1 MAIKKASFVPKGM
14 QRDNSVSKFNADY
27 AYENYNIRIVAG
39 EDNNSFSL
47 TNEKGNQHLSLVDSS
62 FNELELIGTPIGQA
76 VVDKYL
82 ILFTTTNDIDEDDI
96 VIPIVEVEDNP
107 DRIYKFH
114 LVKNE
119 ITILS
124 EGYSTDTYNME
135 GELLYNG
142 NLNFRKYKP
151 LETLPI
157 YENEDILKVYWTDGF
172 NQPRVI
178 NVNASEEAR
187 QLWNNDYFNF
197 IRELSYNDTFNVTKH
212 YSGGYFQPGTIQYTY
227 AYYTKYGQITNLVNV
242 TPLYYISFVDRG
254 GKADETTSNSF
265 EITLENP
272 DKNFEYV
279 RIFSIQRTSLD
290 STPIVKKV
298 VDLPINSDTTK
309 LNYIDTGMVGEI
321 IDPTELYYIGGEQIT
336 AETFTT
342 KDNVL
347 FLGNINIKRDRLS
360 DDDYLKET
368 INNLNIIEYENSGSI
383 EGDEGESGNI
393 KFIDIANSEDII
405 DPSNPSYVYKNQ
417 LGKNS
422 QEIKIFKSGERYR
435 FGLQFQH
442 KTGKWSEP
450 FFIQDYTITKYPG
463 TSGNYITTIMP
474 ETTLT
479 EEIVNNAINNGY
491 VRVRPMIVY
500 PNVVERKV
508 ICQGIV
514 CPTVFNV
521 RDRYLNAPFA
531 QSSWFVRPFSIDEY
545 DKVYSELPK
554 EVTDD
559 YEEANNLK
567 RPFAETDSTGNFD
580 SFHNNKLVVFRHNTS
595 IPSSDNGR
603 NSEIQS
609 NYQPVSSPLLRYNG
623 DVDKWES
630 NVKDFIDTYGND
642 FFVDQSIVTLRS
654 PDIEYDTDVQNL
666 DLSNA
671 KFRIVGRVKMSY
683 TFSDLDLDTSTVPN
697 FYNSTSTLAKGF
709 YKNIDNKGIPGST
722 FCSAPMWL
730 DQPTNIEEDAQTDRA
745 ALSSFIVYPFQ
756 KTGSLNNQPGPDEQ
770 GYQTS
775 KLKYKKL
782 FNLKYSDTTI
792 YNDSIWIP
800 ENGSNQILWNS
811 DANTIVKIPNTN
823 MIYKGVVDTAIIN
836 NRNYTYSVVWKGDK
850 GNAGPSY
857 RGNRYWETYKYN
869 GYPIVTT
876 GRRLF
881 SKDQTQNTDDQVE
894 IDNIINITTDKELIK
909 SFWKS
914 DYKLFYKLYLKLA
927 EIGSQEKDN
936 SVGIYGENEGDAIH
950 SIETNWEGFDFNR
963 DSYFADSPIRMKYKS
978 TPHIVISLNNSLD
991 NSIPVVLPY
1000 AITSDGYNLN
1010 KVRSYPSSA
1019 TYGSSIYVNE
1029 YENTQEGRIA
1039 HFWNKELTSQY
1050 GNQEYIR
1057 IPDIVENSG
1066 LPHPPAFL
1074 WLGELYRDDTND
1086 NTMFGGTTQD
1096 AIMNN
1101 DWHVAGKTESLHKDV
1116 GIRLFWLEGD
1126 TYYQRYDH
1134 LNTYPF
1140 SLEEENGITDIVSF
1154 MCETRVNIDG
1164 RTDRNRSQET
1174 NHALTPNNYNLY
1186 NSVYNQKDNFFT
1198 YRVLDSDKFD
1208 LDKFPN
1214 TITWT
1219 KEKIYGEFVDTWTN
1233 ITMVST
1239 LDLDGNYG
1247 PIRALRRFNN
1257 EILSFQDTGIANILF
1272 NSRSQLSTT
1281 EGVPIELANT
1291 GKVDGKR
1298 YLSDNIGC
1306 VNKWSITSTPSGI
1319 YFIDNINRS
1328 IMRFNGQFDNLSD
1341 RLGFRKWAK
1350 SEFNSLDIW
1359 IPRSSIPYTSAYD
1372 RVNNDI
1378 LFINGENCLAFSETL
1393 GQFSSFY
1400 SYESTPFTISLEDR
1414 TIMTRKDYTNDGN
1427 YKLWLHNEGMYNE
1440 FFGHKEPF
1448 YTTIVCN
1455 PNREFDKI
1463 FNVVEF
1469 RADSFDQLGIHN
1481 PEDTFDVLNVWN
1493 EYQSGDQVLNYSHN
1507 TPSTL
1512 KKKFRIWRAEV
1523 PRNNGTRDRIRNP
1536 WAYFKLFKNPKNYN
1550 KLILHDIV
1558 VYYTE

>member
-47 TNEKGNQHLSLVDSS
+47 TNEKGNQHLHLIDSN
-62 FNELELIGTPIGQA
+62 FNEFEIVGTPIGQA
-76 VVDKYL
+76 VIDKYL

-114 LVKNE
+114 LDKVE
-119 ITILS
+119 MTILS
-124 EGYSTDTYNME
+124 EGYSTDTYNMK

-197 IRELSYNDTFNVTKH
+197 VRKLSFEEEFTVKKH
-212 YSGGYFQPGTIQYTY
+212 YSGGYFSAGVIQYSY
-227 AYYTKYGQITNLVNV
+227 AYYTKFGQLSNIVETS
-242 TPLYYISFVDRG
+242 PLYYISFVDRG
-254 GKADETTSNSF
+254 AKADEITSNSF
-265 EITLENP
+265 EITIKNP

-279 RIFSIQRTSLD
+279 RIYSMYRSSLD
-290 STPIVKKV
+290 ATPLVKKV
-298 VDLPINSDTTK
+298 IDLPVPKDSNEIIYT
-309 LNYIDTGMVGEI
+309 DTGTNGEI
-321 IDPTELYYIGGEQIT
+321 IDPTELYYIGGEEISVG
-336 AETFTT
+336 TFTS
-342 KDNVL
+342 KDNTL
-347 FLGNINIKRDRLS
+347 FLGDITIKRDRLS
-360 DDDYLKET
+360 DDDHLVNLIKGLNITDVINPDTIKPITVGEQDID
-368 INNLNIIEYENSGSI
+368 INNPTYN
-383 EGDEGESGNI
+383 
-393 KFIDIANSEDII
+393 
-405 DPSNPSYVYKNQ
+405 YKNQ
-417 LGKNS
+417 LGENS
-422 QEIKIFKSGERYR
+422 QSIKIFKSRERYR

-450 FFIQDYTITKYPG
+450 FFIQDYTITSTPSPEFNG
-463 TSGNYITTIMP
+463 TEVYVNMPNTI
-474 ETTLT
+474 LSK
-479 EEIVNNAINNGY
+479 EIVDLIKANGY
-491 VRVRPMIVY
+491 INVRPLVVY
-500 PNVVERKV
+500 PSITERKV
-508 ICQGIV
+508 ICQGVV
-514 CPTVFNV
+514 CPTVYNI
-521 RDRYLNAPFA
+521 RDRYNNAPFA
-531 QSSWFVRPFSIDEY
+531 QSSWFVRPFSIDAY
-545 DKVYSELPK
+545 DKNYNELQIAT
-554 EVTDD
+554 EAEELD
-559 YEEANNLK
+559 YDEANNLR
-567 RPFAETDSTGNFD
+567 RPFSKGNNPD
-580 SFHNNKLVVFRHNTS
+580 FHTNKLVVFRHGTS

-609 NYQPVSSPLLRYNG
+609 NYQPTSSPFLHYDSNKVNA
-623 DVDKWES
+623 DDIWDE
-630 NVKDFIDTYGND
+630 NVKDFVDTYGND

-666 DLSNA
+666 DLSTV
-671 KFRIVGRVKMSY
+671 KFRIVGYVNMAY

-756 KTGSLNNQPGPDEQ
+756 KSGSLNNQPGPDEQ

-782 FNLKYSDTTI
+782 FNLKYSNKTI
-792 YNDSIWIP
+792 YTSDLNF
-800 ENGSNQILWNS
+800 ERSNQVLWNS

-823 MIYKGVVDTAIIN
+823 IVYKGVVDTAIIN
-836 NRNYTYSVVWKGDK
+836 NRTYKYSVVWSNYNQDGTISSLSTLGSWNDHV
-850 GNAGPSY
+850 Y
-857 RGNRYWETYKYN
+857 RLIYKYD
-869 GYPIVTT
+869 GYPIITT

-881 SKDQTQNTDDQVE
+881 SKKETFNTDNSSTEGTDIIDLTADQ
-894 IDNIINITTDKELIK
+894 KLIK
-909 SFWKS
+909 DFWNG
-914 DYKLFYKLYLKLA
+914 DYKLFYKLYLSLKELNTP
-927 EIGSQEKDN
+927 GSLFKSQYK
-936 SVGIYGENEGDAIH
+936 GIYGEKEGDAIN
-950 SIETNWEGFDFNR
+950 SIQTNWEGFDFNR
-963 DSYFADSPIRMKYKS
+963 DSYFSNSPIRMKYKS
-978 TPHIVISLNNSLD
+978 APHIAIALNNE
-991 NSIPVVLPY
+991 ILPY
-1000 AITSDGYNLN
+1000 AELTNENGNKLELN
-1010 KVRSYPSSA
+1010 KERESPYINIYNNMTGGHAAPFWDKSLTTSS
-1019 TYGSSIYVNE
+1019 
-1029 YENTQEGRIA
+1029 TQKAINIGTQA
-1039 HFWNKELTSQY
+1039 FN
-1050 GNQEYIR
+1050 
-1057 IPDIVENSG
+1057 
-1066 LPHPPAFL
+1066 PHPPAFL
-1074 WLGELYRDDTND
+1074 WLGELYRDDTNN
-1086 NTMFGGTTQD
+1086 NTMFGGDSQD
-1096 AIMNN
+1096 AIMSNN
-1101 DWHVAGKTESLHKDV
+1101 WHVAGKTTSLSNNDY
-1116 GIRLFWLEGD
+1116 ILWEEGD

-1140 SLEEENGITDIVSF
+1140 SIEEENGITDIVSF

-1174 NHALTPNNYNLY
+1174 NHALTPNNYNLH

-1239 LDLDGNYG
+1239 LDLEGNYG
-1247 PIRALRRFNN
+1247 HLRALRRFNN

-1272 NSRSQLSTT
+1272 NSRAQLSTT

-1306 VNKWSITSTPSGI
+1306 VNKWSIASTPSGI
-1319 YFIDNINRS
+1319 YFIDNINRA
-1328 IMRFNGQFDNLSD
+1328 IMRFTGQFDNLSD

-1359 IPRSSIPYTSAYD
+1359 IPQSSVPYTASYD

-1400 SYESTPFTISLEDR
+1400 SYESTPFTTSLEDR
-1414 TIMTRKDYTNDGN
+1414 TIMVRKDYTNNGN

-1448 YTTIVCN
+1448 YTTIICN

-1493 EYQSGDQVLNYSHN
+1493 EYQYGDQTLKFSHN

-1550 KLILHDIV
+1550 KLVLHDIV

>member
-47 TNEKGNQHLSLVDSS
+47 TNEKGNQHLHLIDSN
-62 FNELELIGTPIGQA
+62 FNEFEIVGTPIGQA

-114 LVKNE
+114 LDKVE
-119 ITILS
+119 MTILS
-124 EGYSTDTYNME
+124 EGYSTDTYNMK

-197 IRELSYNDTFNVTKH
+197 VRKLSFEEEFTVKKH
-212 YSGGYFQPGTIQYTY
+212 YSGGYFSAGVIQYSY
-227 AYYTKYGQITNLVNV
+227 AYYTKFGQLSNIVETS
-242 TPLYYISFVDRG
+242 PLYYISFVDRG
-254 GKADETTSNSF
+254 AKADETTSNSF
-265 EITLENP
+265 EITIKNP

-279 RIFSIQRTSLD
+279 RIYSMYRSSLD
-290 STPIVKKV
+290 ATPLVKKV
-298 VDLPINSDTTK
+298 IDLPVPKDSNEIIYT
-309 LNYIDTGMVGEI
+309 DTGTNGEI
-321 IDPTELYYIGGEQIT
+321 IDPTELYYIGGEEISVG
-336 AETFTT
+336 TFTS
-342 KDNVL
+342 KDNTL
-347 FLGNINIKRDRLS
+347 FLGDIIMKRDRLS
-360 DDDYLKET
+360 DDDYLKEI
-368 INNLNIIEYENSGSI
+368 INNLSIVEYEDSGST
-383 EGDEGESGNI
+383 EGDEGEVGDNI
-393 KFIDIANSEDII
+393 KFINIANSEDII
-405 DPSNPSYVYKNQ
+405 DPNNPSYVYKNQ
-417 LGKNS
+417 LDKNS

-463 TSGNYITTIMP
+463 TSDNYITTIMP

-491 VRVRPMIVY
+491 VRVRPVVVY
-500 PNVVERKV
+500 PNIVERKV
-508 ICQGIV
+508 ICQGVV
-514 CPTVFNV
+514 CPTVYNI
-521 RDRYLNAPFA
+521 RDRYNNAPFA

-545 DKVYSELPK
+545 DKNYNELQIATK
-554 EVTDD
+554 SAGLD
-559 YEEANNLK
+559 YDEANNLR
-567 RPFAETDSTGNFD
+567 RPFSETNNPD
-580 SFHNNKLVVFRHNTS
+580 FHTNKLVVFRHGTS

-609 NYQPVSSPLLRYNG
+609 NYQPTSSPFLHYDSTKENA
-623 DVDKWES
+623 DDIWDA
-630 NVKDFIDTYGND
+630 NVKDFVDTYGND

-654 PDIEYDTDVQNL
+654 PDIEYDTEVQNL
-666 DLSNA
+666 DLSDA
-671 KFRIVGRVKMSY
+671 KFRIVGIVKMSY
-683 TFSDLDLDTSTVPN
+683 TFSDIDLDTSTIPN
-697 FYNSTSTLAKGF
+697 FYNTTATQAKGF

-730 DQPTNIEEDAQTDRA
+730 DQPTNIWKSDKQEAQTDRA
-745 ALSSFIVYPFQ
+745 ALSSFIIYPFQ
-756 KTGSLNNQPGPDEQ
+756 KSGSLNNQPGPDEN

-782 FNLKYSDTTI
+782 YNLKYSGITS
-792 YNDSIWIP
+792 YNDNIWP
-800 ENGSNQILWNS
+800 TPNEAVDSNQVLWNS
-811 DANTIVKIPNTN
+811 DASTIVKIPNTN
-823 MIYKGVVDTAIIN
+823 IIYKGVVDTTIIN
-836 NRNYTYSVVWKGDK
+836 NRTYAYSVVWKDGKEDDRK
-850 GNAGPSY
+850 PNW
-857 RGNRYWETYKYN
+857 RRHRYWKLYDKS

-881 SKDQTQNTDDQVE
+881 SKDETEATSGGTTESDD
-894 IDNIINITTDKELIK
+894 IINLSTDSKLLK
-909 SFWKS
+909 DFWEG
-914 DYKLFYKLYLKLA
+914 DYKLFYKVYLNLTA
-927 EIGSQEKDN
+927 LEGDDKD
-936 SVGIYGENEGDAIH
+936 SDSGIYPDALNN
-950 SIETNWEGFDFNR
+950 TQLNWESFDFTR

-978 TPHIVISLNNSLD
+978 APHVVIALND
-991 NSIPVVLPY
+991 NVLLPY
-1000 AITSDGYNLN
+1000 AKATDDSGKEKYLN
-1010 KVRSYPSSA
+1010 KVRSKP
-1019 TYGSSIYVNE
+1019 YVNI
-1029 YENTQEGRIA
+1029 YDNMSNENA
-1039 HFWNKELTSQY
+1039 VPFWDKTFSGY
-1050 GNQEYIR
+1050 NQGSIN
-1057 IPDIVENSG
+1057 IGSHIFD
-1066 LPHPPAFL
+1066 PHPPAFL
-1074 WLGELYRDDTND
+1074 WLGELYRETADD
-1086 NTMFGGTTQD
+1086 TMFGGTTQD

-1101 DWHVAGKTESLHKDV
+1101 DWHIAGKAESLHKDL
-1116 GIRLFWLEGD
+1116 GIRLFWLDGD

-1140 SLEEENGITDIVSF
+1140 SIEEENGITDIVSF

-1174 NHALTPNNYNLY
+1174 NHALTPNNYNLH

-1219 KEKIYGEFVDTWTN
+1219 KEKIYGELVDTWTN

-1272 NSRSQLSTT
+1272 NSRAQLSTT

-1306 VNKWSITSTPSGI
+1306 VNKWSIASTPSGI
-1319 YFIDNINRS
+1319 YFIDNINRA
-1328 IMRFNGQFDNLSD
+1328 IMRFTGQFDNLSD

-1359 IPRSSIPYTSAYD
+1359 IPQSSVPYTASYD

-1400 SYESTPFTISLEDR
+1400 SYESTPFTTSLEDR
-1414 TIMTRKDYTNDGN
+1414 TIMVRKDYTNNGN

-1448 YTTIVCN
+1448 YTTIICN

-1493 EYQSGDQVLNYSHN
+1493 EYQYGDQTLKFSHN

-1550 KLILHDIV
+1550 KLVLHDIV

>member
-47 TNEKGNQHLSLVDSS
+47 TNEKGNQHLHLIDSS
-62 FNELELIGTPIGQA
+62 FNEFEIVGTPIGQA
-76 VVDKYL
+76 VIDKYL

-114 LVKNE
+114 LDKVE
-119 ITILS
+119 MTILS

-197 IRELSYNDTFNVTKH
+197 VRKLSFEEEFTVKKH
-212 YSGGYFQPGTIQYTY
+212 YSGGYFSAGVIQYSY
-227 AYYTKYGQITNLVNV
+227 AYYTKFGQLSNIVETS
-242 TPLYYISFVDRG
+242 PLYYISFVDRG
-254 GKADETTSNSF
+254 AKADETTSNSF
-265 EITLENP
+265 EITIKNP

-279 RIFSIQRTSLD
+279 RIYSMYRSSLD
-290 STPIVKKV
+290 ATPLVKKV
-298 VDLPINSDTTK
+298 IDLPVPKDSNEIIYT
-309 LNYIDTGMVGEI
+309 DTGTNGEI
-321 IDPTELYYIGGEQIT
+321 IDPTELYYIGGEEISVG
-336 AETFTT
+336 TFTS
-342 KDNVL
+342 KDNTL
-347 FLGNINIKRDRLS
+347 FLGDITMKRDRLI
-360 DDDYLKET
+360 DDSFKNLLRTEALNIEESLSKHIQVYPENID
-368 INNLNIIEYENSGSI
+368 INNISDY
-383 EGDEGESGNI
+383 
-393 KFIDIANSEDII
+393 
-405 DPSNPSYVYKNQ
+405 SYLNQ
-417 LGKNS
+417 LKYSSNK
-422 QEIKIFKSGERYR
+422 IKYFKKGERYR
-435 FGLQFQH
+435 LGVQFQH

-450 FFIQDYTITKYPG
+450 VFLTDIEANITPKTNDDG
-463 TSGNYITTIMP
+463 TFTVSEFNLNLNDNILNTVKANQYI
-474 ETTLT
+474 
-479 EEIVNNAINNGY
+479 N
-491 VRVRPMIVY
+491 VRPLVVY
-500 PNVVERKV
+500 PSITERKV
-508 ICQGIV
+508 ICQGVV
-514 CPTVFNV
+514 CPTVFNF
-521 RDRYLNAPFA
+521 RDRHLKTAHA

-545 DKVYSELPK
+545 DPD
-554 EVTDD
+554 T
-559 YEEANNLK
+559 
-567 RPFAETDSTGNFD
+567 STFEPSYPDKDNKFR
-580 SFHNNKLVVFRHNTS
+580 NNKLVVFRHLS
-595 IPSSDNGR
+595 CIPSNDNGR
-603 NSEIQS
+603 NSEIQCIFRPS
-609 NYQPVSSPLLRYNG
+609 GEGLLYYDSTLATKDPDEAWDE
-623 DVDKWES
+623 DVE
-630 NVKDFIDTYGND
+630 NFIDKFGHE
-642 FFVDQSIVTLRS
+642 FAVDQSIVTLRS
-654 PDIEYDTDVQNL
+654 PDIEYDTEVQNL
-666 DLSNA
+666 NFENIE
-671 KFRIVGRVKMSY
+671 FRIIGRVPLSY
-683 TFSDLDLDTSTVPN
+683 TFSDIDVQTKTTQNL
-697 FYNSTSTLAKGF
+697 YNSTKTLSKGF
-709 YKNIDNKGIPGST
+709 YKKIDNKGIPGST

-730 DQPTNIEEDAQTDRA
+730 DQPSEIKTNAQTDRA
-745 ALSSFIVYPFQ
+745 ALSSFIIYPFQ
-756 KTGSLNNQPGPDEQ
+756 KSGSLNNQSGPDEN
-770 GYQTS
+770 GITS
-775 KLKYKKL
+775 AELKYKKL
-782 FNLKYSDTTI
+782 FNLKFSVNSIYHDT
-792 YNDSIWIP
+792 DSFWIP
-800 ENGSNQILWNS
+800 EKGSNMVLWNS
-811 DANTIVKIPNTN
+811 DTATSVKIPNTKYN
-823 MIYKGVVDTAIIN
+823 YKGVVDTSLLY
-836 NRNYTYSVVWKGDK
+836 NRPYTF
-850 GNAGPSY
+850 
-857 RGNRYWETYKYN
+857 YN
-869 GYPIVTT
+869 FSQGMHPTFSKYPIVTT
-876 GRRLF
+876 GRKLF
-881 SKDQTQNTDDQVE
+881 TKGETNDEMIFD
-894 IDNIINITTDKELIK
+894 INSELYKE
-909 SFWKS
+909 FWKG
-914 DYKLFYKLYLKLA
+914 DYKLF
-927 EIGSQEKDN
+927 
-936 SVGIYGENEGDAIH
+936 GESYTKKYEEG
-950 SIETNWEGFDFNR
+950 SIERNEESFDFYLN
-963 DSYFADSPIRMKYKS
+963 SYVSDTPIRMRYKS
-978 TPHIVISLNNSLD
+978 TPHIAISINKKTD
-991 NSIPVVLPY
+991 SIEYVLPKLLY
-1000 AITSDGYNLN
+1000 SSGLSINAIKSVHYISYLDSSFNHTSG
-1010 KVRSYPSSA
+1010 
-1019 TYGSSIYVNE
+1019 
-1029 YENTQEGRIA
+1029 NTR
-1039 HFWNKELTSQY
+1039 HFWNKNIGSSCDQDSIIGEQSKWELNT
-1050 GNQEYIR
+1050 
-1057 IPDIVENSG
+1057 
-1066 LPHPPAFL
+1066 PAVL
-1074 WLGELYRDDTND
+1074 WLGELYREGND
-1086 NTMFGGTTQD
+1086 KTMFGGTSEE

-1101 DWHVAGKTESLHKDV
+1101 NWHVAGNTINIENNSE
-1116 GIRLFWLEGD
+1116 INIIWTEGD

-1247 PIRALRRFNN
+1247 HLRALRRFNN
-1257 EILSFQDTGIANILF
+1257 EILSFQDTGIANIMF
-1272 NSRSQLSTT
+1272 NSRAQLSTT

-1306 VNKWSITSTPSGI
+1306 VNKWSIASTPSGI
-1319 YFIDNINRS
+1319 YFIDNINRA

-1359 IPRSSIPYTSAYD
+1359 IPQSSVPYTASYD

-1400 SYESTPFTISLEDR
+1400 SYAKTPFTTSLEDR
-1414 TIMTRKDYTNDGN
+1414 TIMVRKDYTNDGN

-1448 YTTIVCN
+1448 YTTIICN

-1493 EYQSGDQVLNYSHN
+1493 EYQYGDQTLKFSHN

-1550 KLILHDIV
+1550 KLVLHDIV

>member
-1 MAIKKASFVPKGM
+1 MAIKKATFIPKGM
-14 QRDNSVSKFNADY
+14 QRDNSASVFNADY
-27 AYENYNIRIVAG
+27 AYENKNIRIIAG
-39 EDNNSFSL
+39 EDNNSFSI
-47 TNEKGNQHLSLVDSS
+47 TNEKGNQELYLLDKDG
-62 FNELELIGTPIGQA
+62 NEMIIEGTVIGYA
-76 VVDKYL
+76 VISNYL
-82 ILFTTTNDIDEDDI
+82 ILFTTTCDIDEDD
-96 VIPIVEVEDNP
+96 VIIMPLGESSPTYDPNTA
-107 DRIYKFH
+107 DRIYKFYIEK
-114 LVKNE
+114 LE
-119 ITILS
+119 IIPLS
-124 EGYSTDTYNME
+124 GYTQDAYNAY
-135 GELLYNG
+135 GELLYVG
-142 NLNFRKYKP
+142 NLNFRYYKP
-151 LETLPI
+151 IETLPI

-172 NQPRVI
+172 NQPRMI
-178 NVNASEEAR
+178 NVAASEEAR
-187 QLWNNDYFNF
+187 ALWSDDYFNF
-197 IRELSYNDTFNVTKH
+197 IRELSYNDTFSVTKH

-290 STPIVKKV
+290 AAPIVKKV
-298 VDLPINSDTTK
+298 VDLPINSNTTK
-309 LNYIDTGMVGEI
+309 LNYIDTGMLGET

-336 AETFTT
+336 AETFTS

-360 DDDYLKET
+360 DDDHLKE
-368 INNLNIIEYENSGSI
+368 IIHNLNITEYEDLGST
-383 EGDEGESGNI
+383 EGDLGEVGDNI
-393 KFIDIANSEDII
+393 KFIDIANSEDVI
-405 DPSNPSYVYKNQ
+405 DHSNPSYVYKNQ
-417 LGKNS
+417 LDKNS

-463 TSGNYITTIMP
+463 TSDNYITTIMP

-491 VRVRPMIVY
+491 VRVRPMVVY

-508 ICQGIV
+508 ICQGVV

-521 RDRYLNAPFA
+521 RDRYLNVPFA
-531 QSSWFVRPFSIDEY
+531 QSSWFVRPFSINEY

-554 EVTDD
+554 ETTND

-567 RPFAETDSTGNFD
+567 RPFEETDSTGNFD

-603 NSEIQS
+603 NAEIQS
-609 NYQPVSSPLLRYNG
+609 NYQPVSSPFLRYDG

-630 NVKDFIDTYGND
+630 NVKDFVDTYSND

-745 ALSSFIVYPFQ
+745 ALSSFIIYPFQ
-756 KTGSLNNQPGPDEQ
+756 KSGSLNNQPGPDEQ

-782 FNLKYSDTTI
+782 FNLKYSGTTS
-792 YNDSIWIP
+792 YNDNIWIP
-800 ENGSNQILWNS
+800 ENGSNQVLWNS

-836 NRNYTYSVVWKGDK
+836 NRNYTYSIVWKGDK
-850 GNAGPSY
+850 GKIGPNY
-857 RGNRYWETYKYN
+857 IKQKYWKTYNYS
-869 GYPIVTT
+869 GYPIITT
-876 GRRLF
+876 GKRLF
-881 SKDQTQNTDDQVE
+881 SKDQTQNADGQVE
-894 IDNIINITTDKELIK
+894 SDNIINITTDKELIK
-909 SFWKS
+909 SFWKG

-927 EIGSQEKDN
+927 EIGSGEKDN
-936 SVGIYGENEGDAIH
+936 AVGIYGEKKGDAIH

-978 TPHIVISLNNSLD
+978 TPHIVISLNNSSD
-991 NSIPVVLPY
+991 GSIPIVLPY

-1010 KVRSYPSSA
+1010 KVRSYPSVA

-1029 YENTQEGRIA
+1029 YENTREGRIV

-1050 GNQEYIR
+1050 GDQDFIR
-1057 IPDIVENSG
+1057 IPDIVESSG

-1074 WLGELYRDDTND
+1074 WLGELYRETDD

-1101 DWHVAGKTESLHKDV
+1101 DWHIAGKTESLHKDIGV
-1116 GIRLFWLEGD
+1116 KLFWLEGD

-1174 NHALTPNNYNLY
+1174 NHALTPNNYNLF

-1198 YRVLDSDKFD
+1198 YRILDEDKFD
-1208 LDKFPN
+1208 LSVFPN

-1219 KEKIYGEFVDTWTN
+1219 KTKIFGEFVDTWTN

-1239 LDLDGNYG
+1239 LDLEGNYG
-1247 PIRALRRFNN
+1247 PIRALKTFNN
-1257 EILSFQDTGIANILF
+1257 EIISFQDTGVANILF
-1272 NSRSQLSTT
+1272 NSRSQIATT

-1306 VNKWSITSTPSGI
+1306 VNKWSITNTPNGL
-1319 YFIDNINRS
+1319 YFIDNINRA
-1328 IMRFNGQFDNLSD
+1328 IMKFNGQFDNLSD
-1341 RLGFRKWAK
+1341 RLGFRQWAK
-1350 SEFNSLDIW
+1350 LEFNDLKHWHPKRGMVYS
-1359 IPRSSIPYTSAYD
+1359 THYD
-1372 RVNNDI
+1372 RITNDV
-1378 LFINGENCLAFSETL
+1378 LFISDINCLGFSEPL

-1400 SYESTPFTISLEDR
+1400 SYEKVPFVANLEDR
-1414 TIMTRKDYTNDGN
+1414 TVMIKDN
-1427 YKLWLHNEGMYNE
+1427 KLWLHQEGEYNN
-1440 FFGHKEPF
+1440 FFGKYKDF

-1455 PNREFDKI
+1455 PNRELDKV
-1463 FNVVEF
+1463 FNNVEF
-1469 RADSFDQLGIHN
+1469 RADSFTRMGIHQ
-1481 PEDTFDVLNVWN
+1481 PEDTFDLLTVWN
-1493 EYQSGDQVLNYSHN
+1493 EYQTGYQTLKFERNK
-1507 TPSTL
+1507 PSTL
-1512 KKKFRIWRAEV
+1512 KKKFRIWRADI
-1523 PRNNGTRDRIRNP
+1523 PRNQGTRDRIRNP
-1536 WAYFKLFKNPKNYN
+1536 WAYIKLSKHPKDSNQTV
-1550 KLILHDIV
+1550 LHDIV

>member
-47 TNEKGNQHLSLVDSS
+47 TNEKGNQHLSLIDSN
-62 FNELELIGTPIGQA
+62 FNEFEIVGTPIGQA
-76 VVDKYL
+76 VIDKYL
-82 ILFTTTNDIDEDDI
+82 ILFTTTNDVNEDDI

-114 LVKNE
+114 LDKVE
-119 ITILS
+119 MTILS
-124 EGYSTDTYNME
+124 EGYSTDTYNMK

-197 IRELSYNDTFNVTKH
+197 VRKLSFEEEFTVKKH
-212 YSGGYFQPGTIQYTY
+212 YSGGYFSAGVIQYSY
-227 AYYTKYGQITNLVNV
+227 AYYTKFGQLSNIVETS
-242 TPLYYISFVDRG
+242 PLYYISFVDRG
-254 GKADETTSNSF
+254 AKADETTSNSF
-265 EITLENP
+265 EITIKNP

-279 RIFSIQRTSLD
+279 RIYSMYRSSLD
-290 STPIVKKV
+290 ATPLVKKV
-298 VDLPINSDTTK
+298 IDLPVPKDSNEIIYT
-309 LNYIDTGMVGEI
+309 DTGTNGEI
-321 IDPTELYYIGGEQIT
+321 IDPTELYYIGGEEISVG
-336 AETFTT
+336 TFAS
-342 KDNVL
+342 KDNTL
-347 FLGNINIKRDRLS
+347 FLGDIIMKRDRLS
-360 DDDYLKET
+360 DDDHLVNLIKGLNITDGEDTET
-368 INNLNIIEYENSGSI
+368 IKLITVGEQDVDINNPTYN
-383 EGDEGESGNI
+383 
-393 KFIDIANSEDII
+393 
-405 DPSNPSYVYKNQ
+405 YKNQ
-417 LGKNS
+417 LGESS
-422 QEIKIFKSGERYR
+422 QSIKIFKSGERYR

-450 FFIQDYTITKYPG
+450 FFIKDYTITSTPSPG
-463 TSGNYITTIMP
+463 SNDTEVFVNSPNTI
-474 ETTLT
+474 LSK
-479 EEIVNNAINNGY
+479 EIVDIIKANGY
-491 VRVRPMIVY
+491 INVRPLVVY
-500 PNVVERKV
+500 PSITERKV
-508 ICQGIV
+508 ICQGVV
-514 CPTVFNV
+514 CPTVYNI
-521 RDRYLNAPFA
+521 RDRYNNAPFA

-554 EVTDD
+554 ETTND

-567 RPFAETDSTGNFD
+567 RPFEETDSSGNFD

-609 NYQPVSSPLLRYNG
+609 NYQPTSSPFLHYDSSKVNA
-623 DVDKWES
+623 DDIWDA
-630 NVKDFIDTYGND
+630 NVKDFVDTYGND

-654 PDIEYDTDVQNL
+654 PDIEYDTEVQNL
-666 DLSNA
+666 DLSTV
-671 KFRIVGRVKMSY
+671 KFRIVGCVNMAY

-697 FYNSTSTLAKGF
+697 FYNSTATLAKGF

-730 DQPTNIEEDAQTDRA
+730 DQPSNIVEDAQTDRA

-756 KTGSLNNQPGPDEQ
+756 KSGSLNNQPGPDEQ

-782 FNLKYSDTTI
+782 FNLKYSNKTI
-792 YNDSIWIP
+792 YISDAW
-800 ENGSNQILWNS
+800 EHEGSNQILWNS
-811 DANTIVKIPNTN
+811 DASTIVKIPNTN
-823 MIYKGVVDTAIIN
+823 IVYKGVVDTAIIN
-836 NRNYTYSVVWKGDK
+836 NRNYVYSIVWKGDK
-850 GNAGPSY
+850 GNIGPDY
-857 RGNRYWETYKYN
+857 KGKKYWKTYNYN

-881 SKDQTQNTDDQVE
+881 SKDQTENTAE
-894 IDNIINITTDKELIK
+894 GSKIDNIINITTDNDTIK
-909 SFWKS
+909 SFWNA
-914 DYKLFYKLYLKLA
+914 DYKLFYKMYLKLT
-927 EIGSQEKDN
+927 ELEKGDKEDFI
-936 SVGIYGENEGDAIH
+936 GIYGEKEGDAIN
-950 SIETNWEGFDFNR
+950 SIQTNWEGFDFNR
-963 DSYFADSPIRMKYKS
+963 DSYFSNSPIRMKYKS
-978 TPHIVISLNNSLD
+978 TPHIVISLND
-991 NSIPVVLPY
+991 DTVLPC
-1000 AITSDGYNLN
+1000 AIVTDDFGDKKNLN
-1010 KVRSYPSSA
+1010 VVRETPYETP
-1019 TYGSSIYVNE
+1019 YVNN
-1029 YENTQEGRIA
+1029 YDNMSGGKA
-1039 HFWNKELTSQY
+1039 VPFWNKTFDK
-1050 GNQEYIR
+1050 YIQAS
-1057 IPDIVENSG
+1057 INIG
-1066 LPHPPAFL
+1066 TQAFIPHPPAFL
-1074 WLGELYRDDTND
+1074 WLGELYRDDTNN
-1086 NTMFGGTTQD
+1086 NTMFGGDSQD

-1101 DWHVAGKTESLHKDV
+1101 DWHVAGKTTSLSINDY
-1116 GIRLFWLEGD
+1116 IFWEEGD

-1140 SLEEENGITDIVSF
+1140 SLEEENGIIDIVSF

-1174 NHALTPNNYNLY
+1174 NHALTPNNYNLH

-1219 KEKIYGEFVDTWTN
+1219 KEKIYGELVDTWTN

-1257 EILSFQDTGIANILF
+1257 EILSFQDTGIANIMF

-1306 VNKWSITSTPSGI
+1306 INKWSIASTPSGI

-1359 IPRSSIPYTSAYD
+1359 IPQSSVPYIASYD

-1414 TIMTRKDYTNDGN
+1414 TIMVRKDYTNNGN

-1448 YTTIVCN
+1448 YTTIICN

-1493 EYQSGDQVLNYSHN
+1493 EYQYGDQTLKFSHN

-1536 WAYFKLFKNPKNYN
+1536 WAYFRLFKNPKNYN
-1550 KLILHDIV
+1550 KLVLHDIV

>member
-47 TNEKGNQHLSLVDSS
+47 TNEKGNQHLHLIDSN
-62 FNELELIGTPIGQA
+62 FNEFEIVGTPIGQA

-114 LVKNE
+114 LDKVE
-119 ITILS
+119 MTILS

-151 LETLPI
+151 LETLSI

-197 IRELSYNDTFNVTKH
+197 VRKLSFEEEFTVKKH
-212 YSGGYFQPGTIQYTY
+212 YSGGYFPAGVIQYSY
-227 AYYTKYGQITNLVNV
+227 AYYTKFGQLSNIVETS
-242 TPLYYISFVDRG
+242 PLYYISFVDRG
-254 GKADETTSNSF
+254 AKADETTSNSF
-265 EITLENP
+265 EITIKNP

-279 RIFSIQRTSLD
+279 RIYSMYRSSLD
-290 STPIVKKV
+290 ATPLVKKV
-298 VDLPINSDTTK
+298 IDLPVPKDSNEIIYT
-309 LNYIDTGMVGEI
+309 DTGTNGEI
-321 IDPTELYYIGGEQIT
+321 IDPTELYYIGGEEISVG
-336 AETFTT
+336 TFTS
-342 KDNVL
+342 KDNTL
-347 FLGNINIKRDRLS
+347 FLGDIIMKRDRLI
-360 DDDYLKET
+360 DDSFKNLLRAEA
-368 INNLNIIEYENSGSI
+368 LNIEESLSKHIQVYPEN
-383 EGDEGESGNI
+383 
-393 KFIDIANSEDII
+393 IDIDNISDY
-405 DPSNPSYVYKNQ
+405 SYLNQ
-417 LGKNS
+417 LKYSSNK
-422 QEIKIFKSGERYR
+422 IKYFKKGERYR
-435 FGLQFQH
+435 LGVQFQH

-450 FFIQDYTITKYPG
+450 VFLTDIEADITPKTNDDG
-463 TSGNYITTIMP
+463 TFNVSEFNLNLNDDI
-474 ETTLT
+474 LN
-479 EEIVNNAINNGY
+479 IVKANQY
-491 VRVRPMIVY
+491 VNIRPLVVY
-500 PNVVERKV
+500 PSITERKV
-508 ICQGIV
+508 ICQGVV
-514 CPTVFNV
+514 CPTVFNF
-521 RDRYLNAPFA
+521 RDRHLKTAHA
-531 QSSWFVRPFSIDEY
+531 QSSWFVRPFSVNDY
-545 DKVYSELPK
+545 DPDL
-554 EVTDD
+554 
-559 YEEANNLK
+559 
-567 RPFAETDSTGNFD
+567 STNEPSYPDKDNKFR
-580 SFHNNKLVVFRHNTS
+580 NNKLVVFRHLS
-595 IPSSDNGR
+595 CIPSNDNGR
-603 NSEIQS
+603 NSEIQCVFRPS
-609 NYQPVSSPLLRYNG
+609 GEGLLYYDSTLATKDPDEAWDE
-623 DVDKWES
+623 DVE
-630 NVKDFIDTYGND
+630 NFIDKFGHE
-642 FFVDQSIVTLRS
+642 FAVDQSIVTLRS
-654 PDIEYDTDVQNL
+654 PDIEYDTEVKNL
-666 DLSNA
+666 NFENI
-671 KFRIVGRVKMSY
+671 KFRIVGRVPLSY
-683 TFSDLDLDTSTVPN
+683 TFSDIDVQTKTTQNL
-697 FYNSTSTLAKGF
+697 YNSTKTLSKGF
-709 YKNIDNKGIPGST
+709 YKKIDNKGIPGST

-730 DQPTNIEEDAQTDRA
+730 DQPSEIKINAQTDRA
-745 ALSSFIVYPFQ
+745 ALSSFIIYPFQ
-756 KTGSLNNQPGPDEQ
+756 KSGSLNNQSGPDKN
-770 GYQTS
+770 GITS
-775 KLKYKKL
+775 AELKYKKL
-782 FNLKYSDTTI
+782 FNLKFSVSSIYHDTDNT
-792 YNDSIWIP
+792 WIP
-800 ENGSNQILWNS
+800 KKGSNMVLWNS
-811 DANTIVKIPNTN
+811 DTATSVKIPNTKYN
-823 MIYKGVVDTAIIN
+823 YKGVVDTSLLY
-836 NRNYTYSVVWKGDK
+836 NRPYTF
-850 GNAGPSY
+850 
-857 RGNRYWETYKYN
+857 YN
-869 GYPIVTT
+869 FSQGMHPTFSKYPIVTT
-876 GRRLF
+876 GRKLF
-881 SKDQTQNTDDQVE
+881 TKGETNDEMIFD
-894 IDNIINITTDKELIK
+894 INPELYKE
-909 SFWKS
+909 FWKG
-914 DYKLFYKLYLKLA
+914 DYKLF
-927 EIGSQEKDN
+927 
-936 SVGIYGENEGDAIH
+936 GESYTEEYEEG
-950 SIETNWEGFDFNR
+950 SIERNEESFDFYLN
-963 DSYFADSPIRMKYKS
+963 SYVSDAPIRMRYKS
-978 TPHIVISLNNSLD
+978 TPHIAISINKKTDS
-991 NSIPVVLPY
+991 SEYVLPKLLY
-1000 AITSDGYNLN
+1000 SSGLTINTIKSGHYMSHVDSSFNHTSG
-1010 KVRSYPSSA
+1010 A
-1019 TYGSSIYVNE
+1019 TRY
-1029 YENTQEGRIA
+1029 
-1039 HFWNKELTSQY
+1039 FWNKNIGTFCDQDTIIGEQSKWELDT
-1050 GNQEYIR
+1050 
-1057 IPDIVENSG
+1057 
-1066 LPHPPAFL
+1066 PAVL
-1074 WLGELYRDDTND
+1074 WLGELYRDDTNN
-1086 NTMFGGTTQD
+1086 NTMFGGTSEE

-1101 DWHVAGKTESLHKDV
+1101 NWHVAGNTINIENNSEVKIIWT
-1116 GIRLFWLEGD
+1116 EGD

-1174 NHALTPNNYNLY
+1174 NHALTPNNYNLH

-1247 PIRALRRFNN
+1247 HLRALRRFNN

-1272 NSRSQLSTT
+1272 NSRAQLSTT

-1306 VNKWSITSTPSGI
+1306 VNKWSIASTPSGI
-1319 YFIDNINRS
+1319 YFIDNINRA
-1328 IMRFNGQFDNLSD
+1328 IMRFTGQFDNLSD

-1359 IPRSSIPYTSAYD
+1359 IPQSSVPYIASYD

-1414 TIMTRKDYTNDGN
+1414 TIMTRRDYTNNGN

-1448 YTTIVCN
+1448 YTTIICN

-1493 EYQSGDQVLNYSHN
+1493 EYQYGDQTLKFSHD

-1536 WAYFKLFKNPKNYN
+1536 WAYFRLFKNPKNYN
-1550 KLILHDIV
+1550 KLVLHDIV